1 MGRRGSRVT
10 MALNPTPIH
19 RPLMRV
25 LFVVGNLGDYH
36 VPRYQDLLRLAH
48 SRGHEVFLV
57 EVFGK
62 SGVYGFPQDR
72 RAAFFNTNPAN
83 CVTLIEHASESDGH
97 TVRVATRLL
106 AVCRDFAPDVVVT
119 LGYNTNYSVVLCA
132 LKALTRRFALI
143 YMSDSKADDGKRYAL
158 KERLKKLLVGRFDAA
173 LVAGEKHRAYAA
185 SLGIPMER
193 SRIGFDVIDVDY
205 FARLARDAASNAAEI
220 RARFTLPPRYVLCV
234 SRFVARKNIDLLIA
248 AFYQSGLHTTGV
260 SLVLVGQGPCK
271 QQLLDQIDRLG
282 MARHVVILSSVPN
295 QHMAGLYALS
305 DFVVLASQFDQW
317 GLCINEAFAAA
328 RPVIVTRTCGVA
340 DELVLDG
347 VNGFIVEPGDE
358 SALSA
363 SMMQLGNDA
372 ALRERFSANALS
384 TVKRWTPLLFAS
396 NTIDLAESMI
406 NQASRTQEAA

>member
-1 MGRRGSRVT
+1 
-10 MALNPTPIH
+10 
-19 RPLMRV
+19 MRV

-36 VPRYQDLLRLAH
+36 VPRYQALLRLAH

-72 RAAFFNTNPAN
+72 RAAFFNTHPAN
-83 CVTLIEHASESDGH
+83 CVTLIKHAGEGDGH
-97 TVRVATRLL
+97 TARVAARLL
-106 AVCRDFAPDVVVT
+106 TVCREFSPDVVVT
-119 LGYNTNYSVVLCA
+119 LGYNTNYSVVLCT

-158 KERLKKLLVGRFDAA
+158 KERLKRMLVGRFDAA
-173 LVAGEKHRAYAA
+173 LVAGEKHRDYAA

-205 FARLARDAASNAAEI
+205 FSRLAREAISNGAEI
-220 RARFTLPPRYVLCV
+220 RARFALPQRYVLCV

-248 AFYQSGLHTTGV
+248 AFFQSGLHTMGV

-295 QHMAGLYALS
+295 QHMAGLYALA

-317 GLCINEAFAAA
+317 GLCINEACAAGK
-328 RPVIVTRTCGVA
+328 PVIVTRTCGVA
-340 DELVLDG
+340 NELVMDG

-358 SALSA
+358 PALA
-363 SMMQLGNDA
+363 ARMMQLGKNA
-372 ALRERFSANALS
+372 ALCERFSANALS
-384 TVKRWTPLLFAS
+384 AVKRWTPALFAS
-396 NTIDLAESMI
+396 NTIELAESMI
-406 NQASRTQEAA
+406 NPASRTQEVA

>member
-1 MGRRGSRVT
+1 MGRRDSRVT
-10 MALNPTPIH
+10 MTSNPTPILSL
-19 RPLMRV
+19 PMRV

-36 VPRYQDLLRLAH
+36 VPRYQALLRLAH

-72 RAAFFNTNPAN
+72 RAAFFNTHPAN
-83 CVTLIEHASESDGH
+83 CVTLIEHAGESDGH
-97 TVRVATRLL
+97 TARVTAGLL
-106 AVCRDFAPDVVVT
+106 KVCRDFAPDVVVT
-119 LGYNTNYSVVLCA
+119 LGYNTNYSVVLCT

-158 KERLKKLLVGRFDAA
+158 KERLKRLLVGRFDAA
-173 LVAGEKHRAYAA
+173 LVAGEKHRVYAA

-205 FARLARDAASNAAEI
+205 FARLAREATSNAEEI
-220 RARFTLPPRYVLCV
+220 RERFALPARYVLCV

-295 QHMAGLYALS
+295 QHMAGLYALA

-363 SMMQLGNDA
+363 RMMQLGKDA
-372 ALRERFSANALS
+372 ALRERFSANALA

-396 NTIDLAESMI
+396 NTIELAESMI
-406 NQASRTQEAA
+406 NPARRTQEAA